1 MEPLASGAEFI
12 ISDYASWE
20 TFTTQIGD
28 VIEVDLLTSSL
39 AAPEEEWGAFIV
51 TRVDLVSDGT
61 LVLAVRLLGSTAPG
75 ITAQLTEKMGLGG
88 GYLHLCRTDP
98 CLGVEDEHVGFLHVN
113 HLRRWSFSDFSAA
126 CDYLTAA
133 QRKAAENLH
142 KEAIGDV
149 PEAAPKRQAR
159 RPAKPKDPKAPK
171 KTPKAAP
178 KGRGRGGEDAPPG
191 AEAGAHRALSAEA
204 KDRLRQRLYTLKKK
218 ALGESGGA
226 MDAPSPPEEDLGD
239 GHGEA
244 GEVSDSAERS
254 PELEEGD
261 KLPPLEKN
269 KPPLGIGDRLRPHYG
284 LDGNERGKVTKDT
297 TTKAVKDKLVQRA
310 LDLAAGETQKKKAS
324 KKKKKSSKKEDA
336 VATLASSLQTL
347 IAGKSSSRR
356 DKARK
361 KKRKRRTLPDG
372 TIESWSESSASSSES
387 DAEAAADSESDLET
401 PVRKKSR
408 DHPGSIVKMLTD
420 HVRETLEQGAT
431 TAVSSEGNSVTSGVK
446 VMTYFMLH
454 LRPNYGNYLKEMREM
469 HLLAAVLDT
478 IRKAGDISRAADAL
492 AARFMAVHQSLLDQN
507 WTTAKHMEIFPMQ
520 ETSAVGP
527 SLVLA
532 TRKHT
537 RLVEKVQGS
546 YQQGNWPTKG
556 RGKGYRTEWQAFGEN
571 RQEGKGPKGR
581 GKKGKQKGRGKGAWD
596 WNSQGNEWKDTKEK
610 PSEKTS

>member
-1 MEPLASGAEFI
+1 MGDFYNADWRRDRSGP
-12 ISDYASWE
+12 
-20 TFTTQIGD
+20 THVVIGGTRRRVGSFHRHPGGSGVRWD
-28 VIEVDLLTSSL
+28 
-39 AAPEEEWGAFIV
+39 AGFGRAFIGKHC
-51 TRVDLVSDGT
+51 TWYYGT
-61 LVLAVRLLGSTAPG
+61 AHRENGS
-75 ITAQLTEKMGLGG
+75 G

-478 IRKAGDISRAADAL
+478 IRKGG
-492 AARFMAVHQSLLDQN
+492 HQSSRRCLSSPVHGCSSVSSGSKLDN
-507 WTTAKHMEIFPMQ
+507 G
-520 ETSAVGP
+520 ETYGDLSHARNQCGWPITGPGNTEAHPTGGKSA
-527 SLVLA
+527 
-532 TRKHT
+532 RK
-537 RLVEKVQGS
+537 LSK
-546 YQQGNWPTKG
+546 GNWPTKG